1 VGPVRAFFE
10 PEGSSWRGII
20 CRWRRH
26 GVSVSLW
33 FTMLR
38 HGALGLLLHNKT
50 EKVLNFLVGL
60 PLAWSFCLVE
70 LVQKPRQL

>member
-1 VGPVRAFFE
+1 
-10 PEGSSWRGII
+10 
-20 CRWRRH
+20 
-26 GVSVSLW
+26 
-33 FTMLR
+33 MLR